1 MDAVFSATPEPKHA
15 HQNLFGS
22 ANYYTDALKK
32 TKSLLIDRFIPKKLN
47 FDTFVYRK
55 SSNDRNDTN
64 NTNRANLN
72 ECLKRKQSLEKYQT
86 VLKKNL
92 SNEGEKGK
100 ILNYFDNRRRK

>member
-1 MDAVFSATPEPKHA
+1 MDVVLSATPEPKHT

-22 ANYYTDALKK
+22 VNYHTDAPKK
-32 TKSLLIDRFIPKKLN
+32 QRSLLIDRFIPKKLN

-55 SSNDRNDTN
+55 SSDDSNDLN

-86 VLKKNL
+86 ELKKNL
-92 SNEGEKGK
+92 SSEGEKGK